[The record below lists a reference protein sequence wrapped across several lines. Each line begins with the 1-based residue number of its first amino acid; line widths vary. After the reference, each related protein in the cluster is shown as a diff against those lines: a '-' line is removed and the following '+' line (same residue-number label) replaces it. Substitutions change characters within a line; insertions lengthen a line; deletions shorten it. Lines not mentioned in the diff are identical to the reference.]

1 MSDDAADL
9 ALADALA
16 DPDLTVAL
24 AAFDALVQRRVGARL
39 FTVMAF
45 DATTGISR
53 RIWTNAPE
61 VYPVGGEKPLPQNDW
76 TRQVIVQRRA
86 WVANTPAEVAE
97 MLFDHATIAALG
109 CAAALNLPVVVA
121 DQVIGTLNL
130 LDAAGHF
137 TPGRLAAAH
146 TLRLPGAAVLLR
158 ARLG

>member
-1 MSDDAADL
+1 MTDDADECAL
-9 ALADALA
+9 ATALADTDRVA
-16 DPDLTVAL
+16 AL
-24 AAFDALVQRRVGARL
+24 AALDALVQHRVGARL

-45 DATTGISR
+45 DAATGISR

-76 TRQVIVQRRA
+76 TRQVIEQRRA
-86 WVANTPAEVAE
+86 WVANSPAEVAE

-109 CAAALNLPVVVA
+109 CGAALNLPIVVA

-137 TPGRLAAAH
+137 TPARLAAAD

>member
-1 MSDDAADL
+1 MTDDAADL

-16 DPDLTVAL
+16 DPDPAVAL
-24 AAFDALVQRRVGARL
+24 AALDALVQRRVGARL

-109 CAAALNLPVVVA
+109 CGAALNLPVVVA

-137 TPGRLAAAH
+137 TFARLAAAY

>member
-1 MSDDAADL
+1 MTDDAADL

-16 DPDLTVAL
+16 DPDPAVAL
-24 AAFDALVQRRVGARL
+24 AALDALVQRRVGARL

-109 CAAALNLPVVVA
+109 CGAALNLPVVVA